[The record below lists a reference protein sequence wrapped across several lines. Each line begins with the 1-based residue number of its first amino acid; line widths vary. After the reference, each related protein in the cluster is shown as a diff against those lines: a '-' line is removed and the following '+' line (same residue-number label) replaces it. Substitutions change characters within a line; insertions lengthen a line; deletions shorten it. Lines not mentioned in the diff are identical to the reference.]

1 MQRTR
6 LQPVRQLLGSL
17 PVLAA
22 NQGIIYQLITNPSL
36 IQLAGQPVVTIE
48 IHLQAQWQPSG
59 HSHMDQAQLLVHPI
73 QIVMQTRPPASDH
86 LRVAVG
92 PRVTRIKHRGA
103 LLDCK
108 DMDQSGSSASLLENR
123 RNPVLLPKVLSRH
136 HFDIDLMAARQ
147 TDDVVSNLPGDRLSE
162 TRQVSR
168 AKSRLIH
175 GNQQCA
181 WVRNI
186 HQCALDNDPIK
197 TTQLTGT
204 FLGVAAFQVGAQS
217 RFQRGSSRSG
227 SSHERLLYSSLWF
240 WLCQFRNSDLYT
252 PRTLKLDL
260 TRRGRLPFDECL
272 DLALALTTALEHLHQ
287 NGLMHRDIKPAN
299 IIFVNGQ
306 PKLADIGL
314 VVGIDATK
322 SFVGTEGYIPPEGP
336 TTPQADIYS
345 LGKVL
350 YEAATGRDRQDF
362 PELPTQVMA
371 TPEQSSLMELN
382 EVILKACAT
391 DPEHRYQKATEMHAD
406 LLLLKTGKSVKHTR
420 GLERRLRVL
429 TRIGITAAVLI
440 TLALGGFVYQKRQAQ
455 RALEISEQEV
465 RLRQQAEDARAQEAL
480 QAQKATAKAQE
491 SLDRLVRLLNANG
504 IDLMEKDELA
514 ASLPWF
520 TE

>member
-1 MQRTR
+1 MLHHPRQPLAIPIKSRLHQFDQIAQAVNAFLHRRQCVLLSPVLMYYLSVVPEKRHIIGRHLQPEDASGFVVKFHRGRSQTVLEPQTSMTSAKVAVKRRLMALRHALAQKTSHIFNLNHQHGLARQFLKQPVQSSRILKHQVLGIFDLRQAPVISIGKLCGGRTTQSSQLIQLGMQRTR

-92 PRVTRIKHRGA
+92 PRVTRIRHRGA

-345 LGKVL
+345 
-350 YEAATGRDRQDF
+350 
-362 PELPTQVMA
+362 
-371 TPEQSSLMELN
+371 
-382 EVILKACAT
+382 
-391 DPEHRYQKATEMHAD
+391 
-406 LLLLKTGKSVKHTR
+406 
-420 GLERRLRVL
+420 
-429 TRIGITAAVLI
+429 
-440 TLALGGFVYQKRQAQ
+440 
-455 RALEISEQEV
+455 
-465 RLRQQAEDARAQEAL
+465 
-480 QAQKATAKAQE
+480 
-491 SLDRLVRLLNANG
+491 
-504 IDLMEKDELA
+504 
-514 ASLPWF
+514 
-520 TE
+520 